1 MRYKPQ
7 LDQLRAFLNQEID
20 PQKRI
25 DEILKMQYHFIE
37 LGDNGKE
44 FDDLNRKYDK
54 VIEDARFK
62 LSLLN
67 KTTEHK
73 KIEIPKIS
81 KLWNNAHEKTE
92 SIHKFYYSILNQ
104 SKYKT
109 FLVPIQDVYVLPEIS
124 NRIDTVISENQ
135 FDDNVRLET
144 HFNNYVIGF
153 KKGYFEFLE
162 DYPSSAISFK
172 EDIFSAATNL
182 FTADIDYLRTNQNGK
197 LIPENWDV
205 LGERIG
211 RFYCAWCIII
221 KRQSFFEPLFKT
233 LAQPREEKTPL
244 TFSGLFKHPY
254 NQDLEKFKT
263 ILKSLNLIDENCSWR
278 EVDQHNNKVNKSD
291 IGKFFNLLYNETTV
305 FQKTDKRN
313 DAICFCK
320 EFGITAY
327 KENEKPNTGR
337 LVTVE
342 QIVKS
347 EYSKDEQ
354 THYLAIIKRWID
366 KV

>member
-1 MRYKPQ
+1 MNFETITTKEFYDICLNEEVSQ
-7 LDQLRAFLNQEID
+7 LDMLNFVKRVTNKEKERFAYLFQDLESCYNDIRVYVPRTIKLEKDDIYLPFIMYKYNVDLSEFAVFILSEFDCSTDILAIKTREKIFKLTRNITDIGDRLSAIYNLSLVALDCYWFNIVFLNDIA
-20 PQKRI
+20 K
-25 DEILKMQYHFIE
+25 
-37 LGDNGKE
+37 KE
-44 FDDLNRKYDK
+44 YN
-54 VIEDARFK
+54 
-62 LSLLN
+62 
-67 KTTEHK
+67 
-73 KIEIPKIS
+73 
-81 KLWNNAHEKTE
+81 
-92 SIHKFYYSILNQ
+92 
-104 SKYKT
+104 
-109 FLVPIQDVYVLPEIS
+109 
-124 NRIDTVISENQ
+124 
-135 FDDNVRLET
+135 
-144 HFNNYVIGF
+144 
-153 KKGYFEFLE
+153 
-162 DYPSSAISFK
+162 
-172 EDIFSAATNL
+172 
-182 FTADIDYLRTNQNGK
+182 K
-197 LIPENWDV
+197 LI
-205 LGERIG
+205 
-211 RFYCAWCIII
+211 
-221 KRQSFFEPLFKT
+221 EPPQT
-233 LAQPREEKTPL
+233 PPPPREEKTPL

-278 EVDQHNNKVNKSD
+278 EVDLHNNKVNKSD

-354 THYLAIIKRWID
+354 TSYLAIIKRWID